1 MCIRRNHYHYDPYDD
16 NYNPWTDD
24 NYHDCHYDD
33 NFYKHHDDCPVRQLS

>member
-16 NYNPWTDD
+16 NDCPWT
-24 NYHDCHYDD
+24 DD